1 MLAAKVDLAKLEN
14 LRVQV
19 CESKGKEDTFM
30 GQIINNSFSM
40 AMVTY
45 SQKCVIQTAHNMEGQ
60 KGRLL
65 M

>member
-45 SQKCVIQTAHNMEGQ
+45 SQKCVIQTAHNMGGQ
-60 KGRLL
+60 KGRIL

>member
-40 AMVTY
+40 AMVTF
-45 SQKCVIQTAHNMEGQ
+45 SQKSVIQHLY
-60 KGRLL
+60 GR
-65 M
+65 